1 MRVPEIHDPVIFFAL
16 AAMLVSYLLYTMI
29 RKRKGERPGFE
40 NREPE
45 L

>member
-1 MRVPEIHDPVIFFAL
+1 MTITNIYVFFGISGLLFA
-16 AAMLVSYLLYTMI
+16 YLLYTMI

-40 NREPE
+40 DRDSV

>member
-1 MRVPEIHDPVIFFAL
+1 MNITNIYVFFGISAVL
-16 AAMLVSYLLYTMI
+16 FAYLIYTMV

-40 NREPE
+40 DHDSG